1 MRTLVKTYNP
11 HSFLFD
17 NLFGKDINDIFT
29 PAFAGLNNV
38 PAANIVE
45 NENGFRLE
53 IAAAGLKK
61 EDFKLHLE
69 NNVLTVSA
77 KVEKTNEESNEKF
90 TRKEFGYQS
99 FSRAFTLP
107 NSANSEQIVANYVD
121 GILKVEIPK
130 KEEAKAKE
138 PRQIEVV

>member
-1 MRTLVKTYNP
+1 MRTLV
-11 HSFLFD
+11 
-17 NLFGKDINDIFT
+17 
-29 PAFAGLNNV
+29 LNNV

-77 KVEKTNEESNEKF
+77 KVEKTDQESAEKF
-90 TRKEFGYQS
+90 TRKEFGYHS

-107 NSANSEQIVANYVD
+107 NSTNSEQIVANYVD